1 MADGLLN
8 LKKKETALLMASP
21 NIYVKFENSI
31 MHVVNTCCDIRASV
45 TDLYVRV
52 IASSWKK

>member
-52 IASSWKK
+52 IASS